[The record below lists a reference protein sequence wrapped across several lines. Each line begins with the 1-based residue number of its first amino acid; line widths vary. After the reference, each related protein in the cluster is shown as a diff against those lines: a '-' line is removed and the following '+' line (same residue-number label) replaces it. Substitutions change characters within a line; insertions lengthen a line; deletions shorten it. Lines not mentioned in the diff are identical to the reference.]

1 MSVIKAIFFGL
12 IQGLTEFLPIS
23 SSGHL
28 VIFQYLLGEGNYS
41 ADLIFDSLL
50 HIGTLLAV
58 FIAFREPI
66 SILILECFSTIK
78 QLITGKFQVKNINKN
93 QQMLF
98 SLFISLTPLLL
109 IFPFKNYIEKS
120 YSSILTVGIA
130 LIVTSVVLFI
140 SDKIIDGKT
149 SEEKITVK
157 QSFFVGIIQAFA
169 IIPGISRSGST
180 ITAGLIC
187 GFNRKSA
194 IQYSFLLSIPTILA
208 GTFFN
213 ISEIIINGE
222 FDTSVLIPYLAGTV
236 TAAVSGYASLK
247 LLQFLLKTK
256 KFIIFSIYCLVVGIF
271 SIILGLA

>member
-93 QQMLF
+93 Q
-98 SLFISLTPLLL
+98 
-109 IFPFKNYIEKS
+109 
-120 YSSILTVGIA
+120 
-130 LIVTSVVLFI
+130 
-140 SDKIIDGKT
+140 
-149 SEEKITVK
+149 
-157 QSFFVGIIQAFA
+157 
-169 IIPGISRSGST
+169 
-180 ITAGLIC
+180 
-187 GFNRKSA
+187 
-194 IQYSFLLSIPTILA
+194 
-208 GTFFN
+208 
-213 ISEIIINGE
+213 
-222 FDTSVLIPYLAGTV
+222 
-236 TAAVSGYASLK
+236 
-247 LLQFLLKTK
+247 
-256 KFIIFSIYCLVVGIF
+256 
-271 SIILGLA
+271 

>member
-1 MSVIKAIFFGL
+1 M
-12 IQGLTEFLPIS
+12 
-23 SSGHL
+23 
-28 VIFQYLLGEGNYS
+28 
-41 ADLIFDSLL
+41 
-50 HIGTLLAV
+50 
-58 FIAFREPI
+58 
-66 SILILECFSTIK
+66 
-78 QLITGKFQVKNINKN
+78 KNINKN

>member
-180 ITAGLIC
+180 ITAGL
-187 GFNRKSA
+187 
-194 IQYSFLLSIPTILA
+194 LSP
-208 GTFFN
+208 
-213 ISEIIINGE
+213 
-222 FDTSVLIPYLAGTV
+222 D
-236 TAAVSGYASLK
+236 
-247 LLQFLLKTK
+247 
-256 KFIIFSIYCLVVGIF
+256 FS
-271 SIILGLA
+271 